1 MSQRSIPSPIQPFQ
15 TGQSQQVNENVA
27 QLLAEMNSLFGRK
40 LGNARLHLSLPL
52 HDLAHLP
59 DFSHLGVTE
68 LRLSYHGKQDV
79 SRSVELCITLD
90 EKEPPAPNLAHRRRP
105 GSFIAAPQT

>member
-1 MSQRSIPSPIQPFQ
+1 MSQRSIPSLIQPFQ

-52 HDLAHLP
+52 HDLAHLS
-59 DFSHLGVTE
+59 DFPHLGVTE
-68 LRLSYHGKQDV
+68 LRLSYHGKKDV
-79 SRSVELCITLD
+79 SRSVELCVTLD
-90 EKEPPAPNLAHRRRP
+90 EKESPAPNLAHRRRP
-105 GSFIAAPQT
+105 GSLIAALKT

>member
-1 MSQRSIPSPIQPFQ
+1 MSQRSIPSLATPFQ
-15 TGQSQQVNENVA
+15 TGQSQQVDENVA

-40 LGNARLHLSLPL
+40 LGNAR

-68 LRLSYHGKQDV
+68 LRLSYHGKKDV
-79 SRSVELCITLD
+79 SRSVELCVTLD
-90 EKEPPAPNLAHRRRP
+90 EKESPAPNLAHRRRP
-105 GSFIAAPQT
+105 GSLIAALQT